1 MRRAY
6 QLGHRMAL
14 CALGCMLGCG
24 AGPRTSASTVPPVVA
39 DADFLT
45 QYAETHRFRSGRP
58 TGSQVTPDGQSVF
71 FLRSGPRDADRVLY
85 RLDAKTGKEAVFLT
99 AAAVLGGA
107 EGELS
112 AEEKALRERM
122 RLSARGIARY
132 RLSTDGS
139 QLLVPLSGRWFL
151 IDAKTAAAKPLGP
164 KGVTAAWLSPDNAR
178 LAMVK
183 GGDVHLLDIESGAV
197 RQVTTHAKGIS
208 YGAAEFVAQEEM
220 GRYAGLW
227 FSPDSTRVVYQE
239 TDERAVERFRI
250 ADPFNPASDGRS
262 WPYPRPGKANAI
274 VRLFVTNAVR
284 EETPIEVHWDREAFP
299 YVAQVRWSKNAPLI
313 VTVQNRRQTVLRL
326 LQVDPSTG
334 DTRTLLEEQDA
345 AWINLDQDTPRW
357 LPDGS
362 AFLWSTERNGGWQL
376 ELRDAAGQLLRALN
390 PPDMGYRGIAHLDA
404 KGRQVWIEGGS
415 DPTSRH
421 LFRLS
426 LDGAPPE
433 QMTTAPGQHYLA
445 ATDAA
450 SVGIVSHFA
459 AVGAPTSALF
469 DLPRAGA
476 MQAPR
481 ATVISKA
488 ETPTFEASPVITE
501 VALPTADGQT
511 RTHFASLV
519 RPRNFDAK
527 LRYPVVLSI
536 YAGPGVNVVRRVA
549 RWQLFDQWIAD
560 HGFIVVKI
568 DGRGT
573 PLRGRAWERVI
584 KNDLVTVPLDDQ
596 VNVLKVLAKQ
606 FPELDVARVGVTG
619 WSYGGYMAAMA
630 TIRRPD
636 IFRAGVAGAPVADW
650 RDYDTHYTER
660 FLGLPDADKAGY
672 DTSSVLTYAK
682 QLERPLLIIHGTADD
697 NVYLTHALKLS
708 DALFRAGKPHAFL
721 PLAGQTHMVQD
732 PAITAL
738 LHARTI
744 EHLRT
749 HLGRPEG
756 R

>member
-1 MRRAY
+1 MRGR
-6 QLGHRMAL
+6 LRSGLLAL
-14 CALGCMLGCG
+14 VCGALVWGCG
-24 AGPRTSASTVPPVVA
+24 ARPGPTPSLAPPSVA

-45 QYAETHRFRSGRP
+45 QYAKTRRFNSGRP
-58 TGSQVTPDGQSVF
+58 TGVKVTPDGDVF

-85 RLDAKTGKEAVFLT
+85 RLDPKTGQASEFLT
-99 AAAVLGGA
+99 AAAVLGGE
-107 EGELS
+107 EGALS

-122 RLSARGIARY
+122 RLSASGIARY
-132 RLSTDGS
+132 RLSTDGT
-139 QLLVPLSGRWFL
+139 QLLVPLSGQWYL
-151 IDAKTAAAKPLGP
+151 VDAASAKATPVGP
-164 KGVTAAWLSPDNAR
+164 KGVTAAWLSPDNTR
-178 LAMVK
+178 LGMVK
-183 GGDVHLLDIESGAV
+183 DGDVHLLDVASGAT
-197 RQVTTHAKGIS
+197 RQLTRHAPGIS
-208 YGAAEFVAQEEM
+208 YGTAEFVAQEEM

-250 ADPFNPASDGRS
+250 ADPFNPASDGHS

-274 VRLFVTNAVR
+274 VRLFVASAVDDAPA
-284 EETPIEVHWDREAFP
+284 TEVHWDRDAFP
-299 YVAQVRWSKNAPLI
+299 YVAQVRWSKNAPLV

-334 DTRTLLEEQDA
+334 ETRTLLEEQDA

-362 AFLWSTERNGGWQL
+362 AFLWSTEREGGWQL

-390 PPDMGYRGIAHLDA
+390 PPDLGYRGITHLDA
-404 KGRQVWIEGGS
+404 KARQVWIAGGA
-415 DPTSRH
+415 DPTARH

-433 QMTTAPGQHYLA
+433 QITSAPGQHFLA
-445 ATDAA
+445 SNAGA
-450 SVGIVSHFA
+450 SVGVVSHFP
-459 AVGAPTSALF
+459 AVGAPIAGLV
-469 DLPRAGA
+469 DLPQSGPLP
-476 MQAPR
+476 APR
-481 ATVISKA
+481 VVLESKA
-488 ETPTFEASPVITE
+488 ETPAFKASPQVTQ
-501 VALPTADGQT
+501 VALPQSNGQT
-511 RTHFASLV
+511 RVHYASIV
-519 RPRNFDAK
+519 RPRNFDAR

-560 HGFIVVKI
+560 HGFVVVKI

-573 PLRGRAWERVI
+573 PLRGRAWERIV
-584 KNDLVTVPLDDQ
+584 KHDLVTVPLDDQ
-596 VNVLKVLAKQ
+596 VAVLKALGAR

-672 DTSSVLTYAK
+672 ETSSVLTYAK

-721 PLAGQTHMVQD
+721 PLAGQTHMVRD
-732 PAITAL
+732 PEVSAL
-738 LHARTI
+738 LYARTI
-744 EHLRT
+744 GHLQT
-749 HLGRPEG
+749 HLGRPE
-756 R
+756 RR